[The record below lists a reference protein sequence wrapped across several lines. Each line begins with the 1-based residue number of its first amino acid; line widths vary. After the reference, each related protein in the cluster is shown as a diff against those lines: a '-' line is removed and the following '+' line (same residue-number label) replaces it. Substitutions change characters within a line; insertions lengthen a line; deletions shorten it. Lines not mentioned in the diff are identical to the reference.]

1 MRRAPSRTFAP
12 FIAIITLVALTA
24 ASCDEDQSEI
34 GIGAAGRGDVVEI
47 VDAPATVTARAAAT
61 LSAPADGTLVAMAVK
76 PGDRV
81 GAGQVLAI
89 VDSPTAQDRLADA
102 AAALAALKGG
112 GGPGVRDL
120 SGTQRRTDEAAAKAF
135 AAARDAA
142 AKIVEE
148 NVRAALLAQVDAA
161 ERAYQEA
168 ATSARALIVSV
179 QRGLASIS
187 QAMSALTAAQRAQAQ
202 VAYDLAKSTV
212 DALTLRAPVA
222 GVVQLGGVS
231 AGAGQ
236 SLSDLLGGAAA
247 AAGGAGALPPVESG
261 PAQGPAP
268 GVDPAVPLG
277 GRVTAGTAIL
287 TVVDLSEVG
296 LLAEVDETDVLL
308 VQPGVNATVELDAAP
323 GAVYEASVT
332 SADVLPSTSP
342 RGGVSYRARLK
353 LGAGKFGD
361 GRAAPA
367 PLPGMNAVAHL
378 NVRSVRDTVTVPAA
392 AVFIV
397 GGRDVV
403 WLVRDGKAVQAPVAV
418 GVAGQDRVQVLSGL
432 SDGDEL
438 VVRGTDKVRA
448 GMKLRP

>member
-1 MRRAPSRTFAP
+1 MIQALVLARAPSRTFAP

-168 ATSARALIVSV
+168 ATSARAYSNSSRPITPGNDTCNVLGNRSSGSPFRTRPGI
-179 QRGLASIS
+179 ASAS
-187 QAMSALTAAQRAQAQ
+187 R
-202 VAYDLAKSTV
+202 
-212 DALTLRAPVA
+212 
-222 GVVQLGGVS
+222 LGS
-231 AGAGQ
+231 
-236 SLSDLLGGAAA
+236 
-247 AAGGAGALPPVESG
+247 
-261 PAQGPAP
+261 
-268 GVDPAVPLG
+268 
-277 GRVTAGTAIL
+277 
-287 TVVDLSEVG
+287 
-296 LLAEVDETDVLL
+296 
-308 VQPGVNATVELDAAP
+308 
-323 GAVYEASVT
+323 
-332 SADVLPSTSP
+332 
-342 RGGVSYRARLK
+342 
-353 LGAGKFGD
+353 
-361 GRAAPA
+361 
-367 PLPGMNAVAHL
+367 
-378 NVRSVRDTVTVPAA
+378 
-392 AVFIV
+392 
-397 GGRDVV
+397 
-403 WLVRDGKAVQAPVAV
+403 
-418 GVAGQDRVQVLSGL
+418 
-432 SDGDEL
+432 
-438 VVRGTDKVRA
+438 
-448 GMKLRP
+448 